1 MFKFIWPIGLVVLSN
16 VAYQVC
22 SKSVPKDMSPF
33 ASLTVTYLIGA
44 GLSALLYFV
53 FNKSGNMIGEYSK
66 LNWAPFALGIVIV
79 GLEVGYIFAYK
90 AGWQIS
96 VAATVQSAFV
106 AVVLIFVGWLLY
118 KEALTFNK
126 LVGVVICLI
135 GLVLINRK

>member
-53 FNKSGNMIGEYSK
+53 FNKNGNIIGEYSK

-96 VAATVQSAFV
+96 VTATVQSAFV

-126 LVGVVICLI
+126 LAGVLICLI

>member
-66 LNWAPFALGIVIV
+66 LNWAPFALGVVIV

-126 LVGVVICLI
+126 LAGVVICLI